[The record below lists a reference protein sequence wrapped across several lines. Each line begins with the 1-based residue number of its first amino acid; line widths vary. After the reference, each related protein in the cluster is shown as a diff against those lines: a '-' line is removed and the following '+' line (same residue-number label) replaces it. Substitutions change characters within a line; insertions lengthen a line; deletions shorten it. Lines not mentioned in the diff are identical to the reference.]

1 MRKISREELLTYRK
15 KDESN
20 RVTLV
25 LPFHHKY
32 RGVQQVLQ
40 KSYSK
45 MITCN
50 PDIKQIFPNPPMI
63 SFRQAPNIQDK
74 VV

>member
-1 MRKISREELLTYRK
+1 MQKISREELLTYRK

-20 RVTLV
+20 RVILV

-32 RGVQQVLQ
+32 RAIEQILQ
-40 KSYSK
+40 KSYGK

-63 SFRQAPNIQDK
+63 FIRQAPNIQDK